1 MAGKRKGKKLCA
13 LVLTA
18 AMAGSVLPA
27 SQAMEVLAKEP
38 ERKTYEPSW
47 ESVEQVTTAPEWF
60 QDAKFGIYFHW
71 GAFTT
76 PERVDEWY
84 GQHMYNGSGAAH
96 DYHVNTYGW
105 PSEWPYHNF
114 ILGAEDKAGN
124 WVQFAPKLTADYAQG
139 NEGGKFDPNAWAKLF
154 KDAGAKFAGPVM
166 EHHDGYSMW
175 DSDVNPW
182 NSVDLGP
189 KLDLAELFVD
199 AIRGEDLK
207 VLSAMH
213 HAYNVTGG
221 FYDSAW
227 DEKPWETPVE
237 GMTAEDM
244 KKLYGQFS
252 TVEERDEYW
261 LAKLKEVIDKYDPD
275 IIWQDFQVGL
285 LSEESRLE
293 FLSYFYNK
301 DVVENGDGVVATY
314 KYNHEVNDGFT
325 EASAVPDY
333 ERGGPGG
340 MRDFYWLTDDS
351 VSQGTWSYTD
361 GMQYYSAKTLI
372 NALADKISKNGN
384 LLLNISP
391 RADGSI
397 PQGQQ
402 DVLLEIGDWLERYGE
417 AVYSTR
423 AWSVYGEGPT
433 VMGGGVWQTPVSG
446 TSNDIR
452 FTRSKDNTTLYAIAL
467 GNPDNKILDIK
478 TLKNNVLD
486 VSAVLGVYMADGTE
500 TPLAYTQDEAGFHIT
515 LPETQDSID
524 ANGRAVKIVF
534 NETIPDIQGVTLW
547 SENDFKGTAA
557 SLVPGVYN
565 AADLQAAGVT
575 ADTTSSIQI
584 PEGYTAYIYDEGEPA
599 GAYGV
604 LDQDASALGAW
615 DDKIAAVKIIKN
627 TEIPETIE
635 PEEGKAYQL
644 QLRNN
649 PDFVL
654 AYATDAENNGN
665 VQIASKD
672 DTAENQKWIFTPV
685 GDSYK
690 ISPAANT
697 DLCID
702 IDGGNYQNGSNLLL
716 WEYGDGADNR
726 HWKLEPTGGG
736 YYSIHSKGNSGFCID
751 EAAVSP
757 EDGGNVQLWNYEYGD
772 RQQWILK
779 EVTQETEGVDTTS
792 LELAIAMAEKMA
804 AEQAEK
810 GSYTKESWAAVQ
822 KSLDAA
828 KALLES
834 DLTQEQADKAFI
846 SLITACNL
854 LENSTQKVGLEAAIK
869 GTEAILADTQN
880 LEKYTVESV
889 EAVKTAL
896 AEARLAYENIAA
908 DQGTINS
915 ATTNLLTAVTCLL
928 AEQDSTRLDIL
939 IQTAEKLIKN
949 EEQYTPSSVQRLKEA
964 LDRAKAVRDNTQASE
979 PEISDA
985 YNLLAESMTG
995 LVRKANKTELRNALD
1010 KAAEILAKP
1019 EKYVESTIS
1028 GLADVKAEAQAV
1040 YEDGEADADT
1050 TGEELKKLIAE
1061 ILKAR
1066 ILGDVNLNGIVDTQ
1080 DAAELLEYN
1089 AELKELS
1096 REQTEAGDVNRD
1108 AATDSSDA
1116 SAILQYAAEKISEF

>member
-1 MAGKRKGKKLCA
+1 MAKKKRGKKMCA
-13 LVLTA
+13 LALTA
-18 AMAGSVLPA
+18 AVAGSVLPA
-27 SQAMEVLAKEP
+27 GQTTEARAEGLEVNS
-38 ERKTYEPSW
+38 YEPSW
-47 ESVEQVTTAPEWF
+47 DSVEQVTAAPEWF

-76 PERVDEWY
+76 PEHVDEWY
-84 GQHMYNGSGAAH
+84 GQHMYNGSGAGY

-105 PSEWPYHNF
+105 PTEWPYHNF
-114 ILGAEDKAGN
+114 IVGAEDKAGN

-139 NEGGKFDPNAWAKLF
+139 SEDGKFDPNAWAKLF
-154 KDAGAKFAGPVM
+154 KEAGAKFAGPVM

-189 KLDLAELFVD
+189 KLDLAELFVE
-199 AIRGEDLK
+199 AIRGEDMK

-221 FYDSAW
+221 FYSSAW

-237 GMTAEDM
+237 GMTVDDM

-252 TVEERDEYW
+252 TEEERDEYW

-285 LSEESRLE
+285 LSEEARLE

-301 DVVENGDGVVATY
+301 DVEENGDGVVATY
-314 KYNHEVNDGFT
+314 KYNHEINDGFT
-325 EASAVPDY
+325 EQSAVPDY

-402 DVLLEIGDWLERYGE
+402 DILLEIGDWLERYGE

-433 VMGGGVWQTPVSG
+433 VMGGGVWQTPMSG
-446 TSNDIR
+446 TSDDIR

-467 GNPDNKILDIK
+467 GNPENGIMDIK
-478 TLKNNVLD
+478 TLKSDVLD
-486 VSAVLGVYMADGTE
+486 GSTVAGVYMADGTE
-500 TPLAYTQDEAGFHIT
+500 MPLTYTQDEEGLHIT
-515 LPETQDSID
+515 LPEALD
-524 ANGRAVKIVF
+524 AVDENGRAVKIVF
-534 NETIPDIQGVTLW
+534 NEMIPDIQGVTFW
-547 SENDFKGTAA
+547 SDNDFKGTAA
-557 SLVPGVYN
+557 TLMPGVYS
-565 AADLQAAGVT
+565 AADLQAAGIT
-575 ADTTSSIQI
+575 ADATSSIQV
-584 PEGYTAYIYDEGEPA
+584 PEGYTVYVYDEGETT

-604 LDQDASALGAW
+604 FDGDAASMGAW
-615 DDKIAAVKIIKN
+615 NDKVAAVKIIKN
-627 TEIPETIE
+627 TEIPEAIE
-635 PEEGKAYQL
+635 PEEGKTYQI

-649 PDFVL
+649 PDYVL
-654 AYATDAENNGN
+654 AYAQGAENNAN

-672 DTAENQKWIFTPV
+672 DTAENQQWIFTPV

-690 ISPAANT
+690 ISPAANP
-697 DLCID
+697 DVCID
-702 IDGGNYQNGSNLLL
+702 IDGGRYENGTNLLL
-716 WEYGDGADNR
+716 WEYGNGADNR
-726 HWKLEPTGGG
+726 HWILEPTGGG
-736 YYSIHSKGNSGFCID
+736 YYSIHSKGNSSFCMD
-751 EAAVSP
+751 EAAASP
-757 EDGGNVQLWNYEYGD
+757 ADDANVQLWNYEYGD

-779 EVTQETEGVDTTS
+779 EITQETEGVDTAS
-792 LELAIAMAEKMA
+792 LELAVAMAEKMA
-804 AEQAEK
+804 EEQAGK
-810 GSYTKESWAAVQ
+810 GSYTQESWAVVQ
-822 KSLDAA
+822 EALDAA
-828 KALLES
+828 KALLSS
-834 DLTQEQADKAFI
+834 DLTQEQADEAFI
-846 SLITACNL
+846 SLITACSM

-869 GTEAILADTQN
+869 GTEAILADTEN
-880 LEKYTVESV
+880 LEKYTAESA
-889 EAVKTAL
+889 EAVRAAL
-896 AEARLAYENIAA
+896 AEARLVYENSAA
-908 DQGTINS
+908 DQGTVNA

-939 IQTAEKLIKN
+939 IQTAEKLLEN
-949 EEQYTPSSVQRLKEA
+949 EDQYTSSSVQILKEA
-964 LDRAKAVRDNTQASE
+964 LESAKAVRDNAQAGE
-979 PEISDA
+979 QEISDA
-985 YNLLAESMTG
+985 YNRLAESMTG
-995 LVRKANKTELRNALD
+995 LVRKANKEELKNALD
-1010 KAAEILAKP
+1010 KAEEILA
-1019 EKYVESTIS
+1019 ESAKYVESTIS
-1028 GLADVKAEAQAV
+1028 GLEGVKTDAQAV
-1040 YEDGEADADT
+1040 YEDEEADADT
-1050 TGEELKKLIAE
+1050 TGEALKKLIAE

-1066 ILGDVNLNGIVDTQ
+1066 LLGDVDLNGSVDTQ

-1089 AELKELS
+1089 AELKELTQ
-1096 REQTEAGDVNRD
+1096 EQAEAGDVNRD
-1108 AATDSSDA
+1108 SVSDTGDA
-1116 SAILQYAAEKISEF
+1116 SMILEFSAEKISGF